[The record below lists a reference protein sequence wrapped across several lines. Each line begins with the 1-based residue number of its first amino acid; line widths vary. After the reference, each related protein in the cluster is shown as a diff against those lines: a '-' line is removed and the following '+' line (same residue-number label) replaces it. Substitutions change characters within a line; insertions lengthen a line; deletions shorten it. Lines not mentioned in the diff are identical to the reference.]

1 MLLNIAVIFITALLL
16 SLLFKKL
23 GLPELLGMIFTGV
36 LLGPYASS
44 WLKEI
49 YSSLELSGRLGQI
62 VSLTLFSPSGEGWI
76 TSGIQAVSGELRTA
90 ALIIILIRAGLGIN
104 RETLNKIGVEA
115 VKMSFIPCIL
125 EGAAITL
132 LLHFGFA
139 MSLVEAGILAF
150 IIAAVSPA
158 VVVPQMLNLKELG
171 YGKNKEV
178 PTLVLAGASVDDVF
192 AITLFSSFLGMAV
205 GRQSNI
211 LLSLLKIPF
220 SIILAIIIGLL
231 CGLFLVRF
239 FKKFHMRDTRKV
251 LIFMIVAILFHQLE
265 NLFPLASLLG
275 IMTIGFIILER
286 YSELAARLARKFN
299 KIWVFAE
306 IILFVLIGAQV
317 NIGVAFSSGLV
328 GLLIIFTGLTARS
341 SGVFLSL
348 AGSKLNWRERLFCA
362 LAYLPKATVQ
372 AAIGAIPLQM
382 GVPGGEFILAIA
394 VLSIIITAPLGA
406 VSIKLTAHK
415 LLEREEQAD
424 VPG

>member
-1 MLLNIAVIFITALLL
+1 MLLNVAVIFIVALLL
-16 SLLFKKL
+16 SLLFKRL

-36 LLGPYASS
+36 LLGPYTFAMA
-44 WLKEI
+44 KEF
-49 YSSLELSGRLGQI
+49 YTSLELTGHLGQLAHM
-62 VSLTLFSPSGEGWI
+62 VLFSPSGKGWI
-76 TSGIQAVSGELRTA
+76 TGGIQEVSGELRTA

-115 VKMSFIPCIL
+115 VKMSFIPCIM
-125 EGAAITL
+125 EGTVITL
-132 LLHFGFA
+132 LLRFGLGMA
-139 MSLVEAGILAF
+139 LIEAGILAF

-171 YGKNKEV
+171 YGKNREV

-205 GRQSNI
+205 GKQSNL

-220 SIILAIIIGLL
+220 SIVLAIIIGLL
-231 CGLFLVRF
+231 CGLFLVWF
-239 FKKFHMRDTRKV
+239 FRKFHMRDTRKV
-251 LIFMIVAILFHQLE
+251 LIFMIVAILFNQLE
-265 NLFPLASLLG
+265 KVIPLASLLG

-286 YSELAARLARKFN
+286 YSELATRLARKFN

-306 IILFVLIGAQV
+306 ITLFVLIGAQV
-317 NIGVAFSSGLV
+317 NIEVAFTSGLV
-328 GLLIIFTGLTARS
+328 GLLIIFVGLLARS
-341 SGVFLSL
+341 GGVFLSL
-348 AGSKLNWRERLFCA
+348 AGSKLNMKERTFCA

-394 VLSIIITAPLGA
+394 VLSIIVTAPLGA

-415 LLEREEQAD
+415 LLEREQ
-424 VPG
+424 